1 MRTKQRKMVN
11 LEVEETSGVDHP
23 AHKAEGWVVVKSAD
37 SESLTEALENLL
49 GGTMNEQ
56 TESAEDMEKKM
67 YSDLEKANARIAE
80 LEDEMAKMKASM
92 KKEETAEDILKS
104 ADPMVQELF
113 AKAAAEAAELRKAL
127 EVANE
132 EKVVKSYVEKAS
144 KWTNLNQKAEDLGV
158 MLRKV
163 AAMDES
169 VAEALETLLDAVN
182 GQAESAAIF
191 EELGTAK
198 SVDSDG
204 TAFGKVQS
212 LAKAA
217 VAQGEYKTV
226 EQAISGLIAKNPSLY
241 AEYLA
246 ETR

>member
-1 MRTKQRKMVN
+1 MVN